1 MQMIKTQILIIIA
14 IVFSISGI
22 AQNDTSSHKKKHH
35 PFFSLN
41 YHYGSVMGT
50 TDFVKGDNLKGSPI
64 TNYQS
69 LSFKFGFQNPGYT
82 HWQKTYRGPYYG
94 IGFFMGDFFTKE
106 LGYPLAAYGFYG
118 IPIKRWNKLELY
130 SEFQFGLAWRWA
142 HYDSIHNPKNNAIG
156 SNMTVYL
163 DIGLNAFYPITN
175 NLDLGL
181 GLSFTHF
188 SNGGFERPNRGL
200 NLIAPSFELKYH
212 INKRPNTRGIER
224 MPKVKHKSNELYF
237 MLGYGDY
244 QLDQHEFDTN
254 YFAVGGIGIHY
265 SFQHSNAF
273 RSGPGVDFNF
283 SWGLTAKPDG
293 THGPIGFDN
302 LTIGLIYTPE
312 LVIDKL
318 RLSGG
323 VGIYAKHLNYGNFK
337 QLYQRLGARYY
348 FTDHISLGVNIRAIN
363 FMLAEFLE
371 FNIGYS
377 LHWSPK
383 KERIYNE

>member
-1 MQMIKTQILIIIA
+1 MIKTQIFIIIA
-14 IVFSISGI
+14 IAFSISGI
-22 AQNDTSSHKKKHH
+22 AQNDTSSQKKKHH

-50 TDFVKGDNLKGSPI
+50 TDFVKGDNLNGKPI

-82 HWQKTYRGPYYG
+82 DWQKTFRGPYYG
-94 IGFFMGDFFTKE
+94 VGFFMGDFFTEE

-118 IPIKRWNKLELY
+118 IPIKRWEKLELY
-130 SEFQFGLAWRWA
+130 SEFQFGMAWRWN
-142 HYDSIHNPKNNAIG
+142 HYDSIQNPKNNAIG
-156 SNMTVYL
+156 SNVTVYL
-163 DIGLNAFYPITN
+163 DIGVNAFYPITN
-175 NLDLGL
+175 HLDLGL

-200 NLIAPSFELKYH
+200 NLISPSFELKYH
-212 INKRPNTRGIER
+212 INKRPNTRGMER
-224 MPKVKHKSNELYF
+224 MPKVKKKSNELYF
-237 MLGYGDY
+237 MLGYGDH
-244 QLDQHEFDTN
+244 QLNEHEYDSN
-254 YFAVGGIGIHY
+254 YYAIAGLGIHY

-273 RSGPGVDFNF
+273 RSGPGVDFNYL
-283 SWGLTAKPDG
+283 WGLTANTDG
-293 THGPIGFDN
+293 TPGPKSLDN

-323 VGIYAKHLNYGNFK
+323 IGIYAKHHQYGNFK

-348 FTDHISLGVNIRAIN
+348 FTDHISLGINIRSIN

-371 FNIGYS
+371 FNLGYTI
-377 LHWSPK
+377 HWK
-383 KERIYNE
+383 KQ